1 MGDDLR
7 QVLTILH
14 EAGGEG
20 VPSYEIGWEACMT
33 PAINVALNMGYM
45 RYREHSGE
53 RYFYLTPAGYQKI
66 GMCHCLPG
74 PICIPVKEN
83 SGAGAKIAV
92 AALSPIIS

>member
-20 VPSYEIGWEACMT
+20 VPSYEIGWDACMT

-66 GMCHCLPG
+66 GIVPLSAWTYLASLL
-74 PICIPVKEN
+74 K
-83 SGAGAKIAV
+83 KIV
-92 AALSPIIS
+92 GLGRR